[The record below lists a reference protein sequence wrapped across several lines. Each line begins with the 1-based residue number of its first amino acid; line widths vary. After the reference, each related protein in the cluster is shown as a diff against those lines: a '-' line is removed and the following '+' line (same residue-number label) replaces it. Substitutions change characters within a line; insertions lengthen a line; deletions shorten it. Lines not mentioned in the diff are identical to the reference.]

1 MVIGTLNYL
10 ASSIAPSLFR
20 NGSVLTRRDVN
31 GTDDGG
37 KGVVVNTLPMEIMEG
52 RQLRGR
58 ERPSNEHNGFELQE
72 APLGDRGL
80 DFYDHSQVVNRYY
93 PSCVD
98 LVKQATGAS
107 FVRAFDHNI
116 RSAQGKANKKRIK
129 GGQEVQGPAHM
140 VHGDYTLTSA
150 PQRLSDLADSPKSND
165 TLISMLGV
173 EPLVPRDTAQAA
185 IQGEKRFAIINVWR
199 NIGITPVVRDAL
211 ALCDGRSVSPEDLVV
226 FEIHYSDR
234 VGENYFARPNK
245 RHRWYTF
252 SEMTRDEILLIKQ
265 WDSAGT
271 LAQTNGSVG
280 DGKEGQSAPST
291 FSFHS
296 AFVNQSEDSQTDDRE
311 SIEVRC
317 IVVYE

>member
-20 NGSVLTRRDVN
+20 NGSVMTRRNVD

-37 KGVVVNTLPMEIMEG
+37 KGVVVNTLPIEIIEG
-52 RQLRGR
+52 RQLRGT
-58 ERPSNEHNGFELQE
+58 ERPSNEYNGFELQE
-72 APLGDRGL
+72 APLGNRTL
-80 DFYDHSQVVNRYY
+80 DFYDHSRVVNQYY
-93 PSCVD
+93 PVCVD
-98 LVKQATGAS
+98 LVKQATGAT
-107 FVRAFDHNI
+107 FVKAFDHNI
-116 RSAQGKANKKRIK
+116 RSAQGKAKKKRIK

-140 VHGDYTLTSA
+140 VHGDYTLVSA
-150 PQRLSDLADSPKSND
+150 PQRLSDLAEPPKRND
-165 TLISMLGV
+165 TLISMLGENV
-173 EPLVPRDTAQAA
+173 LVARDTAQAA

-199 NIGITPVVRDAL
+199 NIGATPVVRDAL
-211 ALCDGRSVSPEDLVV
+211 ALCDGRSVSPKDLVV

-234 VGENYFARPNK
+234 IGENYFARPNE

-252 SEMTRDEILLIKQ
+252 PEMTRDEILLIKQ

-271 LAQTNGSVG
+271 LAQSNGKVG
-280 DGKEGQSAPST
+280 DGEGAESSPST

-296 AFVNQSEDSQTDDRE
+296 AFVDQSEDIQTDDRE

-317 IVVYE
+317 LVVYE